1 MIDSYVEEAT
11 SKMKQTVSHLQ
22 KDLGKLRTGQA
33 SLALVEDLRVDYYG
47 NPTPLSQVG
56 TLGLPDSQTIT
67 IQPWDAAALKDIE
80 KCIQAS
86 DLGLTPNNDGKLIRL
101 IIPPLTGERRQ
112 QLVKLLKKTVEEN
125 KVSLRNIR
133 RDYNDKIKNL
143 EKESYSKDDCKKGQ
157 DKLQEK
163 TDSFIVEMDKIA
175 TAKEKDILD
184 V

>member
-1 MIDSYVEEAT
+1 MIDKYIEEAEV
-11 SKMKQTVSHLQ
+11 KMKQSFGHLQ
-22 KDLGKLRTGQA
+22 KELGKLRTGQA
-33 SLALVEDLRVDYYG
+33 SLALVEDLKVDYYG

-56 TLGLPDSQTIT
+56 TLGIPDSQTIT
-67 IQPWDAAALKDIE
+67 IQPWDASVLKDIE

-101 IIPPLTGERRQ
+101 NIPALTGERRQ
-112 QLVKLLKKTVEEN
+112 QLAKIVKKNVEES
-125 KVSLRNIR
+125 KVATRNIR
-133 RDYNDKIKNL
+133 RDFNEKIKAL

-163 TDSFIVEMDKIA
+163 TDKIISEMEKLGI
-175 TAKEKDILD
+175 TKEKDILD